1 MHCTFL
7 YSNANI
13 WGCSKY
19 LFIKMH
25 VITDSMDMSL
35 VKLWE
40 MVKDRN
46 PGMLHS
52 MGSQSVG
59 HNGMTEKQKVYLD
72 KLTIM
77 YCFLFGYIFL
87 EEFHIILINNSV

>member
-1 MHCTFL
+1 MTFSSFFHALYFL

-19 LFIKMH
+19 LFIKMD

-46 PGMLHS
+46 PGMLHF

-59 HNGMTEKQKVYLD
+59 HNWMTEKQKGPPENKY
-72 KLTIM
+72 
-77 YCFLFGYIFL
+77 
-87 EEFHIILINNSV
+87 SVMRGKKIQETEGMSPG